1 MLLMLM
7 LTVTALSLSVPDA
20 SSGQTHLR
28 QQSFAESSQISD
40 IRAYREP
47 TPTPTPP
54 DAGLIAACAEA
65 VEELRAARQLLA
77 SQGKQIALQADLLAL
92 ERQISDR
99 LKNIRTLDA
108 AEKDALRD
116 AIAAKDSA
124 IKTLKKN
131 QMTLLKKVKYLVY
144 GAAAGVVIYAV
155 TRK

>member
-1 MLLMLM
+1 
-7 LTVTALSLSVPDA
+7 
-20 SSGQTHLR
+20 
-28 QQSFAESSQISD
+28 
-40 IRAYREP
+40 
-47 TPTPTPP
+47 
-54 DAGLIAACAEA
+54 
-65 VEELRAARQLLA
+65 
-77 SQGKQIALQADLLAL
+77 LQADLLAL